1 MKSASVNDI
10 KKELQNLPPATL
22 TALCLRLVKFK
33 ADNKELLTY
42 LLFEADDLPAYIAAV
57 KAEIDEAFTEINH
70 DKSYLAKKK
79 LRKTIRIT
87 NKYIRYVGSKETE
100 AELLLYIC
108 QQMKDAAM
116 VSKKNQVIL
125 NIYMQLLKK
134 SVKAI
139 ETLHEDLQYEYI
151 KMVNELDVDA

>member
-1 MKSASVNDI
+1 MKTASISDI
-10 KKELQNLPPATL
+10 KKELQHIPPANL
-22 TALCLRLVKFK
+22 MALCLRLAKFK

-42 LLFEADDLPAYIAAV
+42 LLFEADDLPAYVNAI
-57 KAEIDEAFTEINH
+57 KAEIDEAFLEIAH

-108 QQMKDAAM
+108 QHMKASGIANSRNTQI
-116 VSKKNQVIL
+116 V

-139 ETLHEDLQYEYI
+139 DTLHDDLQYEYI
-151 KMVNELDVDA
+151 RMVNQLNID

>member
-1 MKSASVNDI
+1 MKTASVNEI
-10 KKELQNLPPATL
+10 KKELQTLPPSSL
-22 TALCLRLVKFK
+22 MALCLRLAKFK

-42 LLFEADDLPAYIAAV
+42 LLFEENDLPAYVAAI
-57 KAEIDEAFTEINH
+57 KAEIDEAFSEINRE
-70 DKSYLAKKK
+70 KSHLAKKK
-79 LRKTIRIT
+79 LRKIIRIT
-87 NKYIRYVGSKETE
+87 NKYIRYVGNKETE

-116 VSKKNQVIL
+116 VSHKNTVIL

-139 ETLHEDLQYEYI
+139 DTLHEDLQYEYI
-151 KMVNELDVDA
+151 RMVNTLDVDI